1 MGDNLLDEAINKCIQ
16 KLTEIVSEMDQLKEA
31 YDILSVKIEDA
42 DNNLDD
48 LGNDPTGVE
57 QPSLAEQYKYD
68 LLKKIEIVAEKYI
81 ELQNIQTKLI
91 NVLESLP
98 NRMSGGKKNK
108 TLKKQPVK
116 KRRQKRSYNFTR
128 LKCKRFKK

>member
-1 MGDNLLDEAINKCIQ
+1 MSDNLLDEAINKCIQ

-31 YDILSVKIEDA
+31 YDILSVKIEHA

-48 LGNDPTGVE
+48 NGNDPTGVE
-57 QPSLAEQYKYD
+57 QPSLAEQYKHD